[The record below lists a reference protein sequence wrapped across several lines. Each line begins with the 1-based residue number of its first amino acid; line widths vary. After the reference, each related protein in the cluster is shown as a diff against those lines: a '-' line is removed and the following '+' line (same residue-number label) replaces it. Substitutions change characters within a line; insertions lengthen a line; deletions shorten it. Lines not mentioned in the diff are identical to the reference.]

1 MDEQKRSS
9 VLHSY
14 AEGVDKVGAKQLMNN
29 TENTEMAAPT
39 RKQRIIAAPTEH
51 IAAQP
56 YPPAVKQPLPAGK
69 AQVVVR
75 RLQSYPRRVRLL
87 GAILAGVVLLGIIGF
102 TLWSIFFA
110 VQPVTAFAVGQKQG
124 VSENIGGGGIVYPKQ
139 QLNISYPISERVLNV
154 LVNAGDH
161 VNANQA
167 LIKLDPTS
175 LNAQLTQAS
184 KDVQA
189 AQAYLNSVSN
199 ATPYNPVTVAAAQQ
213 AYQVAQNRYNAL
225 LAQTSSSTLH
235 NGMLV
240 TPISGVVTVVNVNP
254 GQTFAAN
261 STLITIM
268 DQSSVTVRA
277 KIPLTN
283 LGQVKLGQ
291 PAQVTPSALPN
302 VNVTGSVS
310 SIIPQADPQTDT
322 FGVWVTINNNQQSIL
337 PGMSAFVSL
346 QAQQSAFV
354 VPRLA
359 VLNPDRDSSVFVI
372 HNGHAVAQRVHIVGQ
387 TQSSYFIDSGLTP
400 GEQIVLLPL
409 DKLHDGQQINVTS
422 ITH

>member
-9 VLHSY
+9 VLHPY
-14 AEGVDKVGAKQLMNN
+14 AQQPEQATAKHTANN
-29 TENTEMAAPT
+29 TESTEMAAPT
-39 RKQRIIAAPTEH
+39 RKQRIIATPTEH
-51 IAAQP
+51 VPAQA
-56 YPPAVKQPLPAGK
+56 YATKQHLPADK
-69 AQVVVR
+69 VQVAVR
-75 RLQSYPRRVRLL
+75 RLRRYPRRVKVL
-87 GAILAGVVLLGIIGF
+87 GAMLAGMVLLGVVGF

-110 VQPVTAFAVGQKQG
+110 VQPVTAFGVGQKQS
-124 VSENIGGGGIVYPKQ
+124 VSEDIGGGGIVYPRQ
-139 QLNISYPISERVLNV
+139 QLNISYPISERVLSV

-161 VNANQA
+161 VNANQS

-189 AQAYLNSVSN
+189 SQAYLNSVSN

-235 NGMLV
+235 NGTLV
-240 TPISGVVTVVNVNP
+240 TPISGVVTVVNVNS

-268 DQSSVTVRA
+268 DQSTVTVRA

-283 LGQVKLGQ
+283 LGQVKLGES
-291 PAQVTPSALPN
+291 AHVTPSALPN
-302 VNVTGSVS
+302 VNVTGTVS

-322 FGVWVTINNNQQSIL
+322 FGVWVTINNNQQMIL

-359 VLNPDRDSSVFVI
+359 VLNPDRDSSVFMI
-372 HNGHAVAQRVHIVGQ
+372 HDGHATTQRVHIVGQ
-387 TQSSYFIDSGLTP
+387 TQNSYFVDSGLTP

-409 DKLHDGQQINVTS
+409 DKLHDGQQVNVTS
-422 ITH
+422 GTH

>member
-1 MDEQKRSS
+1 MDEQKRAP
-9 VLHSY
+9 VLRPY
-14 AEGVDKVGAKQLMNN
+14 VEQPKQAVVKQAQHI
-29 TENTEMAAPT
+29 ESTEMTAPT
-39 RKQRIIAAPTEH
+39 RKQRIIETPTERTP
-51 IAAQP
+51 AQP
-56 YPPAVKQPLPAGK
+56 YPVAKKEESSPGKVKVA
-69 AQVVVR
+69 VR
-75 RLQSYPRRVRLL
+75 RLDRYPRRVKLFAL
-87 GAILAGVVLLGIIGF
+87 ILAATALVGIIGF
-102 TLWSIFFA
+102 TLWSILFA
-110 VQPVTAFAVGQKQG
+110 VQPVTAFAVTQKQS
-124 VSENIGGGGIVYPKQ
+124 VSQDIGGGGIVYPKQ
-139 QLNISYPISERVLNV
+139 QLNISYPLSERVLNV

-213 AYQVAQNRYNAL
+213 AYQVAQNHYNAL
-225 LAQTSSSTLH
+225 QAQTSSSTLH

-254 GQTFAAN
+254 GQTFSAN
-261 STLITIM
+261 STLVTVM

-277 KIPLTN
+277 KIPLTS
-283 LGQVKLGQ
+283 LGQVKLGS
-291 PAQVTPSALPN
+291 PAQITPSALPN
-302 VNVTGSVS
+302 VNLTGRVS

-322 FGVWVTINNNQQSIL
+322 FGVWVTINNAQQTIL
-337 PGMSAFVSL
+337 PGMSAFVRL
-346 QAQQSAFV
+346 QAQQNAYV

-372 HNGHAVAQRVHIVGQ
+372 SHGQARTQRVHIVGQ
-387 TQSSYFIDSGLTP
+387 TQNSYFIDSGLNP
-400 GEQIVLLPL
+400 GQQIVVLPL
-409 DKLHDGQQINVTS
+409 DKLHDGQKVNVTS